1 MEAPMQIALGDRLR
15 VAGRALRGLFKSHPP
30 AHPRRVCWSF
40 SPAVPNRRRLADHR
54 SDQKATRDAVS
65 ERHYRSRIISS
76 FSSCHLTQI
85 PKTNFKN
92 FCLWGPGRPG
102 GEVFRNLN
110 VGVVDP
116 KLDDC
121 APLHKDLIGEAGTG
135 SQVSYWDRPDCQPIA
150 TVHHRFAVA
159 IYGNIV
165 ETHAGNS

>member
-1 MEAPMQIALGDRLR
+1 MNGITEA
-15 VAGRALRGLFKSHPP
+15 GLFLVSLAAISRKFQKQISKIF
-30 AHPRRVCWSF
+30 ACG
-40 SPAVPNRRRLADHR
+40 VPGDL
-54 SDQKATRDAVS
+54 
-65 ERHYRSRIISS
+65 
-76 FSSCHLTQI
+76 
-85 PKTNFKN
+85 
-92 FCLWGPGRPG
+92 G